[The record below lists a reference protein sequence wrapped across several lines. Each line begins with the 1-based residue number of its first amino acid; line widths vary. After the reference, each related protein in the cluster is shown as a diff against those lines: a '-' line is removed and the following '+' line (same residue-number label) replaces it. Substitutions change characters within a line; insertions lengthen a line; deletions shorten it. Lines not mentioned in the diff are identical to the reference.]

1 MEGTIAQN
9 KMYTVET
16 EGFIVKKKHIINGY
30 TIDMTFRDARTG
42 FAEKIAGALYKW
54 NIDGIK
60 AVLIIVR
67 THHSDVISVYTKK
80 GFDFHHAQPG
90 YVMLTQ
96 WLPNR
101 IENRIHGLV
110 NHYT

>member
-1 MEGTIAQN
+1 MN
-9 KMYTVET
+9 TVEA
-16 EGFIVKKKHIINGY
+16 EGFIIKKTHIINGY
-30 TIDMTFRDARTG
+30 TIYTTHMIFRDARAG
-42 FAEKIAGALYKW
+42 FEEKIAGALSKW
-54 NIDGIK
+54 YIDGTI

-67 THHSDVISVYTKK
+67 AHHSGVISVYTKK

-96 WLPNR
+96 WLPNH
-101 IENRIHGLV
+101 IENRIPAFA